1 MTDRETLIRNYIQ
14 RQKDLAEVQERFKNR
29 NLKINF
35 NSTNS

>member
-29 NLKINF
+29 NLYINL
-35 NSTNS
+35 NICIS